1 MATILRVQRCARPRL
16 RNFVQIMASTTVNVA
31 VSSTTD
37 LAVLSIPSSKST
49 SNPTLIFLS
58 FWGGSPLTFRHLYP
72 LLSEYPIL
80 SPWYRGWGKSTGP
93 PVASEYSIGDLASDT
108 LSVIQHLSPSSYILV
123 GHSMGGKVAQLIAS
137 GHPSGLVGL
146 VLLAPA
152 PPTPLILPTEEM
164 RTQQVNAYF
173 TPESAEFVVRNV
185 LTSSPISDE
194 DVGAMVND
202 CRSGTEL
209 ATAAWPKYAAAE
221 DISEVVEEID
231 VPILVLA
238 GELDKVEPVERVMG
252 EVLSRLQGA
261 RFFVIKAA
269 GHMLP
274 IEAPERLAE
283 EISGFIGSLVS

>member
-1 MATILRVQRCARPRL
+1 
-16 RNFVQIMASTTVNVA
+16 
-31 VSSTTD
+31 
-37 LAVLSIPSSKST
+37 
-49 SNPTLIFLS
+49 
-58 FWGGSPLTFRHLYP
+58 
-72 LLSEYPIL
+72 
-80 SPWYRGWGKSTGP
+80 
-93 PVASEYSIGDLASDT
+93 
-108 LSVIQHLSPSSYILV
+108 
-123 GHSMGGKVAQLIAS
+123 MGGKVAQLIAS
-137 GHPSGLVGL
+137 GHPVGLVGL

-152 PPTPLILPTEEM
+152 PPTPLVLPTEEM
-164 RTQQVNAYF
+164 RTQQLNAYI

-185 LTSSPISDE
+185 LTSSPMSDE
-194 DVGAMVND
+194 DVAAMVND

-261 RFFVIKAA
+261 RFFVIKGA